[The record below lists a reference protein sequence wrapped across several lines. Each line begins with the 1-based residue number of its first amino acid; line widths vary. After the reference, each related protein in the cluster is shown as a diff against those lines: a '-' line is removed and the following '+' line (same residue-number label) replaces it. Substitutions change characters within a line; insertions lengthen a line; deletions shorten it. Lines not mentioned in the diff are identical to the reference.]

1 MSGFSL
7 NLGDPSTAQGFAA
20 RCKDIFGA
28 ILEHTP
34 KLVPAETEEKS
45 DQAIQDCP
53 ESIPKA
59 KFQGRESIFRVKVRS
74 CSLIT

>member
-7 NLGDPSTAQGFAA
+7 NLGDPSTAQGFVA

-34 KLVPAETEEKS
+34 KVMPDETEEKN
-45 DQAIQDCP
+45 DQEIQECAA
-53 ESIPKA
+53 SIPKA
-59 KFQGRESIFRVKVRS
+59 KFQGKESIFRVKAS
-74 CSLIT
+74 

>member
-34 KLVPAETEEKS
+34 KLVPADTEEKS
-45 DQAIQDCP
+45 DQLIQ
-53 ESIPKA
+53 EIPHCQKN
-59 KFQGRESIFRVKVRS
+59 KSVYDFKSNYISIF
-74 CSLIT
+74 